1 MSRRTRR
8 AIAPDSQLRNLSD
21 DDLRDFLARARS
33 RLGEAAHARA
43 GTPAHP
49 PPDAQA
55 FLSALAALE
64 LEATRRGL
72 ERSGRGEPHEP
83 MPAGEV
89 LRRLGLLTPTDFADE
104 WNRLL
109 GELDLPGLWRVYL
122 YAQER
127 LGPQERLPALAYLA
141 AAVDRVVYGDHVAR
155 LRWLKHV
162 ELPASDEARL
172 ARLNAALEATFGQ
185 IFDRLAGPDPES

>member
-1 MSRRTRR
+1 MSRHTRR

-21 DDLRDFLARARS
+21 DDLRDFLARARL
-33 RLGEAAHARA
+33 RLREATQARA
-43 GTPAHP
+43 GTSA
-49 PPDAQA
+49 PPDADGFQA
-55 FLSALAALE
+55 ALAALE

-72 ERSGRGEPHEP
+72 ERPGRGEPHEP

-109 GELDLPGLWRVYL
+109 AELDLPGLWRVYL

-185 IFDRLAGPDPES
+185 IFDRMAGMDPES